1 LNLCVISACFKIAM
15 TTSSPQQL
23 RHLIINNEY
32 DVVAMRQDVREHAR
46 ALGLGLIQ
54 QAKLATAISAVARAA
69 LGMYPQPTFTLQKT
83 THNKRPALE
92 IACFTAM
99 NVTAAQQVQ
108 MEQALHLAEAR
119 LLVDEAGLT
128 LASDG
133 ALLTLRVWIGP
144 PVPPA

>member
-1 LNLCVISACFKIAM
+1 M
-15 TTSSPQQL
+15 PTSSPQQL

-69 LGMYPQPTFTLQKT
+69 LVLHPQPTFTLQKT
-83 THNKRPALE
+83 THNTRPALE
-92 IACFTAM
+92 VACFAAL
-99 NVTAAQQVQ
+99 NGAAAQQGQ

-119 LLVDEAGLT
+119 LLVDEASLT

-133 ALLTLRVWIGP
+133 ARLTLRVWIGP
-144 PVPPA
+144 PPPPA